1 MCLANYDR
9 LQDTFYDPEDVDPS
23 SLNITLLTSDLG
35 AIPPNNWLQ
44 FDSKNREFFGIPRK
58 TGRTEYF
65 LLCVDTGGMSAKD
78 SLEVVVHPASKKQY
92 NVEFSMTIGVPSET
106 FSNTAALQRKF
117 VEKLM
122 VIT

>member
-1 MCLANYDR
+1 M
-9 LQDTFYDPEDVDPS
+9 DPS
-23 SLNITLLTSDLG
+23 SLNITLLTADLE
-35 AIPPNNWLQ
+35 AIPPTNWLQ

-78 SLEVVVHPASKKQY
+78 SLEVVVHPAVKRPY
-92 NVEFSMTIGVPSET
+92 NVEFSMTIGVSVEE
-106 FSNTAALQRKF
+106 FSNNAAMQRKF

-122 VIT
+122 VCSQFIQLVCFTDSS